1 AAWKRLARAPGKR
14 GVDNKRGKTYS
25 DAGAPGQKRSIGTRL
40 SNLDKILIFQG
51 INDHQPL
58 VALGRLIESAANG
71 AIAFANGS
79 PRDQPDRMLRLAR
92 KPPPNIGIGHWYL
105 RTLLQAGRIKNP
117 DSYKEVAWVDGERRP
132 RESRTCRYTAHAQFA
147 S

>member
-92 KPPPNIGIGHWYL
+92 KPPANIGVGHWIQRMVL
-105 RTLLQAGRIKNP
+105 ETGLIEKP
-117 DSYKEVAWVDGERRP
+117 VSYKEVTLVDCAPRA